1 MMGGAL
7 ESSGGG
13 LAQGQT
19 LKCSPT
25 VRVFSKVP
33 SFSGQSTRV
42 SLAPAA
48 SATSCRW
55 MVTLH
60 VTLSLI
66 VKQCPEISCYLPHG
80 KSGSDQGC
88 HGGWLL

>member
-1 MMGGAL
+1 MAADLCVDDGWAL

-13 LAQGQT
+13 LAQGKT

-25 VRVFSKVP
+25 ARVFSKVP
-33 SFSGQSTRV
+33 SFSGQSTGV

-48 SATSCRW
+48 RVTSRRG

-60 VTLSLI
+60 VTLS
-66 VKQCPEISCYLPHG
+66 
-80 KSGSDQGC
+80 
-88 HGGWLL
+88 